1 MEAII
6 GSILFVI
13 PLWKICKR
21 AGFPPALS
29 LLACVPLLGILIVCA
44 VLAFVEWPAARSAAG
59 PLSGRRAGERREG

>member
-21 AGFPPALS
+21 AGFPPVLS
-29 LLACVPLLGILIVCA
+29 LLACVPLLGILIVGA
-44 VLAFVEWPAARSAAG
+44 VLAFVEWPAARAASV
-59 PLSGRRAGERREG
+59 PLSGRRAGDRLEG

>member
-21 AGFPPALS
+21 AGFHPALS
-29 LLACVPLLGILIVCA
+29 LLACVPLVGILIVGA
-44 VLAFVEWPAARSAAG
+44 ILAFAEWPASRLAAV
-59 PLSGRRAGERREG
+59 PATGRRAGDRLES